1 MRTINSREFNQDVAA
16 AKRDAKH
23 GPVFITDRGKPSY
36 VLLSIED
43 YQTLSSSHTS
53 VSDVFSQLPE
63 STNDD
68 INFPRAMTGSS
79 KAAKLDDAD

>member
-1 MRTINSREFNQDVAA
+1 MKTVNSRDFNQDVSA

-43 YQTLSSSHTS
+43 YQTLSSSHAS

-68 INFPRAMTGSS
+68 IDFSRAMTGST
-79 KAAKLDDAD
+79 KAAKFEDAD

>member
-1 MRTINSREFNQDVAA
+1 MKTVNSRDFNQDVGA

-68 INFPRAMTGSS
+68 IDFPRAMTGSS
-79 KAAKLDDAD
+79 KAAKLDDAE